1 MNKLDIKVLEK
12 QIKVFNYYYNKRFDK
27 KEILEDL

>member
-27 KEILEDL
+27 KNSTKL